1 MAYLRRFFAVY
12 RMPSAPQLTIA
23 SPISSASGK
32 LSAVRGMTDAG
43 VAVAAGA
50 VAVGAG
56 EAVGVAVGASV
67 GAGVACGA
75 AAGAVVGAGVG
86 AVLGFAVGSAV
97 GAALGVGVGVP
108 VAAALHGRTRRC
120 APTSNGTV
128 GIFALYSK

>member
-50 VAVGAG
+50 VA
-56 EAVGVAVGASV
+56 
-67 GAGVACGA
+67 
-75 AAGAVVGAGVG
+75 VGAGVG

>member
-56 EAVGVAVGASV
+56 ETVGVTLVRVG
-67 GAGVACGA
+67 GQQHCDQKRQRQQER
-75 AAGAVVGAGVG
+75 
-86 AVLGFAVGSAV
+86 L
-97 GAALGVGVGVP
+97 
-108 VAAALHGRTRRC
+108 
-120 APTSNGTV
+120 
-128 GIFALYSK
+128 

>member
-32 LSAVRGMTDAG
+32 LSAVHGMTDAG
-43 VAVAAGA
+43 VAVAAGAVAVGA

-75 AAGAVVGAGVG
+75 AAGAVVGAGKCCTG
-86 AVLGFAVGSAV
+86 
-97 GAALGVGVGVP
+97 
-108 VAAALHGRTRRC
+108 
-120 APTSNGTV
+120 
-128 GIFALYSK
+128 